1 MAAVQPWHRVLR
13 YGALALGVYH
23 GKYAYDQLAVIR
35 ANERKVRIL
44 EPALDLIAL
53 FRKKSKSPRL
63 TWSRLTSPTSLS
75 RKRARR

>member
-35 ANERKVRIL
+35 ANERKVR
-44 EPALDLIAL
+44 
-53 FRKKSKSPRL
+53 
-63 TWSRLTSPTSLS
+63 T
-75 RKRARR
+75 